1 LLDSCGGGLSS
12 RESDIISDIAEHLQR
27 FRRRLDR
34 ETLFR
39 IAQSAVAATI
49 AWEIA
54 LQIPSLSPPFF
65 APIAAVIGL
74 AADRGRRGRQ
84 AIDMIVGVVAG
95 ILIGAALIEIAGA
108 GGWQLGVGTA
118 VALVLTTAAGVRPII
133 RTQAAASVI
142 LVVALHVPGSNLAW
156 QRLIDALI
164 GGGIAIVMARFLFPV
179 DPLELVRHEAAELRE
194 QLARALDAGA
204 AAIEK
209 KDREAAKRVLT
220 RLDELDDRRL
230 EDALA
235 LAREVVRNAP
245 RRRPLRRRLD
255 ALGTS
260 WSELDRSVGD
270 ARAVGT
276 GVVRL
281 VSRDEPPPAAAAP
294 ALEAGAAAVRA
305 IDPEEARKRAE
316 VARTCARRLLEED
329 DSIASNVIAHGIA
342 GIADHARNAADAR
355 EEDRRLHQQMQKLR
369 IRLPRPSVVSSDDGN
384 RR

>member
-1 LLDSCGGGLSS
+1 MIVGMEERLE
-12 RESDIISDIAEHLQR
+12 RI
-27 FRRRLDR
+27 RRRLDR

-39 IAQSAVAATI
+39 IAQSAIAAGI

-54 LQIPSLSPPFF
+54 LQIPSSSPPFF

-84 AIDMIVGVVAG
+84 AIDMIVGVTLG
-95 ILIGAALIEIAGA
+95 ILIGAGLVEASGAGA
-108 GGWQLGVGTA
+108 WQLAVGTA
-118 VALVLTTAAGVRPII
+118 VAFVLTTAAGLRPII

-156 QRLIDALI
+156 QRLVDALI
-164 GGGIAIVMARFLFPV
+164 GGGIAILMARFLFPV
-179 DPLELVRHEAAELRE
+179 DPLDLVRHEAADLRE

-204 AAIEK
+204 GAIDKHDRGAAE
-209 KDREAAKRVLT
+209 RVLT

-235 LAREVVRNAP
+235 LAREVVRAAP

-255 ALGTS
+255 ALGTA
-260 WSELDRSVGD
+260 WHELDRSVADG
-270 ARAVGT
+270 RAIGT

-281 VSRDEPPPAAAAP
+281 VSRDEAPPTAAAP
-294 ALEAGAAAVRA
+294 AVEAAAAAVRA
-305 IDPEEARKRAE
+305 VDPAEARKRAE
-316 VARTCARRLLEED
+316 VARDSARRLLDED
-329 DSIASNVIAHGIA
+329 SSIASTVIAHGIA
-342 GIADHARNAADAR
+342 SIADHARNAADAR
-355 EEDRRLHQQMQKLR
+355 DEDFKARQQMQRSR
-369 IRLPRPSVVSSDDGN
+369 IRVPHRFVVRSDDGK